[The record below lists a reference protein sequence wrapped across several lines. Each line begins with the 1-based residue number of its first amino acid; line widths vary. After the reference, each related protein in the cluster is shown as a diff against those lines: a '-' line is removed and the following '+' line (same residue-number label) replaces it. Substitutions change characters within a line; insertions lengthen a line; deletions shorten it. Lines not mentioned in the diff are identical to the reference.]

1 MIIPEYL
8 ETVFIGTPP
17 ATGWPSDF
25 HVITALNPKRIVP
38 EPHHQEVDARLRALF
53 IDKTRRGAEP
63 F

>member
-25 HVITALNPKRIVP
+25 HVITALNLKRIVP
-38 EPHHQEVDARLRALF
+38 EPHHQEADARLRALF
-53 IDKTRRGAEP
+53 IDKT
-63 F
+63 